1 MKVVALELGF
11 DNVALRQPG
20 DEFELPEE
28 LVLQGGP
35 AWFEPVDAADKAKF
49 EAARKAYRKPQVHAV
64 NPGKQAAE
72 HEASVKELAKAQAE
86 NDALRAEL
94 AALKAKQ
101 K

>member
-1 MKVVALELGF
+1 MKVIALELGF

-35 AWFEPVDAADKAKF
+35 SWFEPVAAADKAKF
-49 EAARKAYRKPQVHAV
+49 EAARKAYRKPEVAAID
-64 NPGKQAAE
+64 PAKQAAE
-72 HEASVKELAKAQAE
+72 HEASVKALAKANADNEALKAE
-86 NDALRAEL
+86 I